1 MEISPAIT
9 LFVIINILVYL
20 SVHVAS
26 RFCIRQHRDNGTFPS
41 SQKVLLG
48 STALEYFHAALS
60 WFIFVRKCGYLNLMG
75 HNGP

>member
-9 LFVIINILVYL
+9 LFAIINILVYL
-20 SVHVAS
+20 SVHVAG

-48 STALEYFHAALS
+48 GTVLGCVQTAFSQIRSFVLENVDIL
-60 WFIFVRKCGYLNLMG
+60 I
-75 HNGP
+75 